1 MTTPPDGTAVTV
13 VDVVVIGMSV
23 AGEKLWA
30 VGDDI
35 LGQEG
40 PTAEYDAVPRVT
52 FTDPEIGA
60 VGLTEAQARDRG
72 INVATGAGGP
82 AGGEALSRL
91 AVAVHGR
98 VPVNRLRRMIYA
110 YPTFHRGIE
119 DAPRELDT

>member
-30 VGDDI
+30 VGDVTGHGAFSHVATYQASIAVRDI

-72 INVATGAGGP
+72 STSPPVPGPPVARRSAASPWPCMGGSRSTG
-82 AGGEALSRL
+82 S
-91 AVAVHGR
+91 
-98 VPVNRLRRMIYA
+98 
-110 YPTFHRGIE
+110 
-119 DAPRELDT
+119 DA